1 MGRYVRAV
9 PAEDVHVVPYDERWP
24 NLFDAERGR
33 LVGLLAPWLVGDVE
47 HVGSTSVPGLSAKPI
62 IDMLAGVRRL
72 NAARQAVPLL
82 EVVGYESGS
91 HRPHEAL
98 WLFKPAGVPSFERLF
113 HLHLTEVGSD
123 LWRERL
129 VFRDTLR
136 ADPGLTAEYE
146 QLKQRLAR
154 ERADLREYTD
164 GKRGFVVRVLARA
177 GVSLPSERSNPGTS
191 AADS

>member
-1 MGRYVRAV
+1 M
-9 PAEDVHVVPYDERWP
+9 PAEHVHVVPYDERWP

-72 NAARQAVPLL
+72 NAARRAVPLL
-82 EVVGYESGS
+82 EAVGYESGS

-136 ADPGLTAEYE
+136 AD
-146 QLKQRLAR
+146 
-154 ERADLREYTD
+154 LREYTD
-164 GKRGFVVRVLARA
+164 GKRGFVVRVLAGA
-177 GVSLPSERSNPGTS
+177 GVSLPSERSNPGTC